1 MINEF
6 ITERYADI
14 MLMSKK
20 ICRSNPQWEEV
31 GHYCLEKFM
40 LHERAE
46 ELISTNRAMRFISG
60 IIHRSFHS
68 STSQYH
74 TDIREKNRTHG
85 LSSKQYLESDNID
98 YNYGQDNA
106 VESIQ
111 TILEEMISQSNEQ
124 WFRSVLFQMWV
135 NNPNYSK
142 LSRETGFPRT
152 SISRS
157 IKEAREYIKQ
167 ELINKNIDYEL

>member
-1 MINEF
+1 MINKF
-6 ITERYADI
+6 ITERYKDI

-20 ICRSNPQWEEV
+20 ICRSNPEWEEV
-31 GHYCLEKFM
+31 GHYCIEKFM

-46 ELISTNRAMRFISG
+46 ELISTNRAMQFISG

-74 TDIREKNRTHG
+74 TDIRQKNRMHG
-85 LSSKQYLESDNID
+85 LSSNEYLKSSDID
-98 YNYGQDNA
+98 YNHDQDSA
-106 VESIQ
+106 VETIQ
-111 TILEEMISQSNEQ
+111 TILEEMITQSNEQ

-142 LSRETGFPRT
+142 IARETGVPRT
-152 SISRS
+152 SIARA
-157 IKEAREYIKQ
+157 IKEAKEYIKE
-167 ELINKNIDYEL
+167 ELTIRNINYEL